1 MMDERTKI
9 RISSELLYFISI
21 LMLSFAVAMMSAANL
36 GLSMIASPAYIL
48 SQKVSF
54 LTFGQSEYVI
64 QTLLLIIFCIAIK
77 QFKLVYL
84 SSYVTCILYGAALD
98 LWRLIIPEFNP
109 DITAPGSMAIYIRI
123 IYFLLGMMLTAMAIS
138 LCFRT
143 YLYPQVYDFFV
154 KGISEKFELNRTKV
168 KIIFDAS
175 FLAISIVLSLVLFRK
190 FVGIS
195 YGTVVITAFNGLLI
209 SFFGKLFDKFFV
221 SEPTQKK
228 FADRFD
234 I

>member
-1 MMDERTKI
+1 MDERTKI
-9 RISSELLYFISI
+9 KISSELLYFISI

-36 GLSMIASPAYIL
+36 GLSMIVSPAYIL

-64 QTLLLIIFCIAIK
+64 QTLLLIVFCIVIK

-84 SSYVTCILYGAALD
+84 SSYATCIIYGAALD

-123 IYFLLGMMLTAMAIS
+123 IYFLLGMLLTAISIS
-138 LCFRT
+138 LCYRT

-168 KIIFDAS
+168 KMIFDAS
-175 FLAISIVLSLVLFRK
+175 FLGISVILSLVLFGK
-190 FVGIS
+190 FVGIN
-195 YGTVVITAFNGLLI
+195 YGTVIITAFNGLLI
-209 SFFGKLFDKFFV
+209 GFFGKLFDKFFV